1 MEISKFFA
9 NCIILKILIIL
20 LLFVLSF
27 EDNHYFTII
36 DCINAIIDAFTK

>member
-9 NCIILKILIIL
+9 NCIILKILII
-20 LLFVLSF
+20 LFVLSF